1 MNPSQHAEQFQSQL
15 ANYVPQFTPEFW
27 PVWLIIAGVLL
38 VGMWLVL
45 GLHALFRARMKK
57 SVTDYG
63 EKIYL
68 YSKAA
73 DGTGR
78 MRYLFAL
85 LLASGLINHFAL
97 VGATAVKSLVAVHE
111 VCGFLLLACWLGF
124 VLINAVGV
132 MVTTIAFVVRVGWER
147 AQNKRDFICLA
158 LCRGKTSF
166 PATTQSKFNPLQQV
180 AYVGVMYGL
189 LPLLLLTGLLCL
201 YPQVVGD
208 VFRVRYWLLQA
219 HFALA
224 FISLFFIFGHLYLCT
239 TGRTPH
245 ETFKSMVDGYHRH

>member
-1 MNPSQHAEQFQSQL
+1 MKLVFVPLKDVFKECKGKRQFSIKKDAYRRFSSVSNEMQ
-15 ANYVPQFTPEFW
+15 
-27 PVWLIIAGVLL
+27 IGIKKIA
-38 VGMWLVL
+38 
-45 GLHALFRARMKK
+45 AL
-57 SVTDYG
+57 Y
-63 EKIYL
+63 
-68 YSKAA
+68 
-73 DGTGR
+73 
-78 MRYLFAL
+78 
-85 LLASGLINHFAL
+85 FAL

-124 VLINAVGV
+124 VLINAVGGNGHHYR
-132 MVTTIAFVVRVGWER
+132 IRRQGWLER
-147 AQNKRDFICLA
+147 AAKQTRFYLFGIMQ
-158 LCRGKTSF
+158 GEEHPF

-201 YPQVVGD
+201 YPQAVGD
-208 VFRVRYWLLQA
+208 VFPGVRYWLLQA

>member
-45 GLHALFRARMKK
+45 GLHALLRARGVKK

-68 YSKAA
+68 YCKAVRLWHWSNA
-73 DGTGR
+73 L
-78 MRYLFAL
+78 LFVL

-132 MVTTIAFVVRVGWER
+132 MVTTIAFVVRGGWSER
-147 AQNKRDFICLA
+147 QNKRDFICLA
-158 LCRGKTSF
+158 LCRGRTSF
-166 PATTQSKFNPLQQV
+166 PGNNPV
-180 AYVGVMYGL
+180 
-189 LPLLLLTGLLCL
+189 
-201 YPQVVGD
+201 
-208 VFRVRYWLLQA
+208 
-219 HFALA
+219 
-224 FISLFFIFGHLYLCT
+224 
-239 TGRTPH
+239 
-245 ETFKSMVDGYHRH
+245 

>member
-45 GLHALFRARMKK
+45 GLHALLRARGVKK
-57 SVTDYG
+57 SATDHG

-68 YSKAA
+68 YSKAVRLWHWSNA
-73 DGTGR
+73 L
-78 MRYLFAL
+78 LFVL
-85 LLASGLINHFAL
+85 LLASGLINHFAM
-97 VGATAVKSLVAVHE
+97 VGATAVKSLLAVHE

-124 VLINAVGV
+124 VLINAVGGNGHHYR
-132 MVTTIAFVVRVGWER
+132 IRRQGWLER
-147 AQNKRDFICLA
+147 AAKQTR
-158 LCRGKTSF
+158 
-166 PATTQSKFNPLQQV
+166 

-201 YPQVVGD
+201 YPQAVGD
-208 VFRVRYWLLQA
+208 VFPGVRYWLLQA

>member
-45 GLHALFRARMKK
+45 GLHALLRARGVKK

-68 YSKAA
+68 YCKAVRLWHWSNA
-73 DGTGR
+73 L
-78 MRYLFAL
+78 LFVL

-132 MVTTIAFVVRVGWER
+132 MVTTIAFVVRGGWSER
-147 AQNKRDFICLA
+147 QTNRDFICLA
-158 LCRGKTSF
+158 LCRGKNILSR
-166 PATTQSKFNPLQQV
+166 QQPSLNLIPYSRSPMLV
-180 AYVGVMYGL
+180 
-189 LPLLLLTGLLCL
+189 LCMDCCRC
-201 YPQVVGD
+201 Y
-208 VFRVRYWLLQA
+208 Y
-219 HFALA
+219 
-224 FISLFFIFGHLYLCT
+224 
-239 TGRTPH
+239 
-245 ETFKSMVDGYHRH
+245 

>member
-38 VGMWLVL
+38 FGMWLVL
-45 GLHALFRARMKK
+45 GLHALLRARGVKK

-68 YSKAA
+68 YCKAVRLWHWSNA
-73 DGTGR
+73 L
-78 MRYLFAL
+78 LFVL

-124 VLINAVGV
+124 VLINAVGGNGHHYC
-132 MVTTIAFVVRVGWER
+132 IRRQGWLER
-147 AQNKRDFICLA
+147 AAKQTRFYLFGIMQGKNILSRQQPSLNLIPYSRSPMLV
-158 LCRGKTSF
+158 LCMDCCRC
-166 PATTQSKFNPLQQV
+166 
-180 AYVGVMYGL
+180 YY
-189 LPLLLLTGLLCL
+189 
-201 YPQVVGD
+201 
-208 VFRVRYWLLQA
+208 
-219 HFALA
+219 
-224 FISLFFIFGHLYLCT
+224 
-239 TGRTPH
+239 
-245 ETFKSMVDGYHRH
+245 